1 MARTWPGQV
10 PGVTGDGSRREA
22 ADLRPPSQCTGY
34 GFVGGQCPPLRL
46 RLSLVFIDTLA
57 L

>member
-1 MARTWPGQV
+1 MARTWLGQV

-46 RLSLVFIDTLA
+46 RLSFVFIDTLS